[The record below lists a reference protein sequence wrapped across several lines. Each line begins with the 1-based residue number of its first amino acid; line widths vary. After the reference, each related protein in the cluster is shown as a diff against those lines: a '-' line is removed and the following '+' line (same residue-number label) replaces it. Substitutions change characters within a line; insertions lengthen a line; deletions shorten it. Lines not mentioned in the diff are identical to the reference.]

1 MTNRMKRRNGKVLK
15 VSTLSPTRSLE
26 YREVKKTKKSRE
38 VKIKNLAG
46 KKKIKQEKQKLSVNP
61 ASR

>member
-1 MTNRMKRRNGKVLK
+1 MTNTMKRRNGKVLK

-26 YREVKKTKKSRE
+26 YREVRKTKKSRK

-46 KKKIKQEKQKLSVNP
+46 KK
-61 ASR
+61 R